1 MKIVAALGG
10 NALLR
15 RGEALSQDAQTRNAA
30 TAAAA
35 LAPLIG
41 AHEIIVTH
49 GNGPQVGLLALQA
62 AAFKGAPM
70 PLDVLSAESEGM
82 IGYTLERELRQLMP
96 SRRFATL
103 LTQVAVDPRDP
114 AFAHPTKPVG
124 PVYDAA
130 EAARVAAQTGW
141 TMARDGQGMRRVVP
155 SPAPQ
160 AILELDAIT
169 LLAEH
174 GVTVTCAGGGG
185 IPVAIGADCAIR
197 GVEAV
202 IDKDAASALLAEK
215 TGADF
220 LLMLTDVPA
229 VMQDF
234 GTPHARAIRRAGP
247 EALAALAFAEGSM
260 GPKVAAAIHLARLG
274 KQAGIGALGDAA
286 RILAGEVGTLISADG
301 GGLAYW

>member
-220 LLMLTDVPA
+220 
-229 VMQDF
+229 
-234 GTPHARAIRRAGP
+234 PHAHRRSRRHAGFRHAACARDPPRGTGSAGGARVRRGVDGPEGRGGDPSRALRQASRHRRA
-247 EALAALAFAEGSM
+247 
-260 GPKVAAAIHLARLG
+260 R
-274 KQAGIGALGDAA
+274 
-286 RILAGEVGTLISADG
+286 RCSAHSRGRG
-301 GGLAYW
+301 GHTH